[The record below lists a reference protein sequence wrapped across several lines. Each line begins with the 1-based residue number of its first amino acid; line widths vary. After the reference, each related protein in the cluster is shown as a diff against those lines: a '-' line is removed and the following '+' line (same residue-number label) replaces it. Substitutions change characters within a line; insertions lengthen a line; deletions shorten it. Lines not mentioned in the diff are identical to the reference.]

1 MTHGINQP
9 GFFLLNAVLLQV
21 SGIEELDFI
30 IRFLAGLA
38 SLIYAVLS
46 LVKLLQDKAATASDK
61 SAAITATA
69 EQATD
74 TLRAMAKDPKIQSVF
89 RQLFNALLRRPK

>member
-1 MTHGINQP
+1 
-9 GFFLLNAVLLQV
+9 
-21 SGIEELDFI
+21 
-30 IRFLAGLA
+30 
-38 SLIYAVLS
+38 